1 MSRRMR
7 TYYYA
12 IFGAL
17 GGLLGWQVSNWVGL
31 SLTSNLYLSD
41 AITGAF
47 LGLALGLAIGAAEGA
62 VTLSPVRALRMGAL
76 NGLVGMVA
84 GAIGLPVGEWIFQ
97 AVGGQVVGRALG
109 WAVLGGLIGAA
120 EGLSGGTRTWKGALG
135 GALGGLVGG
144 AALEL
149 LRPWTGSLLA
159 GKGFGLV
166 LLGASIGAFMALVV
180 VLLSRA
186 WFEVTSGKLKGTEFI
201 LDKFLQEGSRS
212 AMIGS
217 SPLKADIVLPDPD
230 VAPQHAVLQGA
241 GSYFN
246 LRDISLNGTYLNG
259 RRIEETNLRDG
270 QSLRVGN
277 TTMVYHERR

>member
-1 MSRRMR
+1 MR
-7 TYYYA
+7 AYYYA

-17 GGLLGWQVSNWVGL
+17 GGLLGWQASNWVGL
-31 SLTSNLYLSD
+31 SLASNLYLSD

-47 LGLALGLAIGAAEGA
+47 LGLALGLALGAAEGA
-62 VTLSPVRALRMGAL
+62 VALSPVRALRMGAL
-76 NGLVGMVA
+76 NGLVGLLA
-84 GAIGLPVGEWIFQ
+84 GAVGLPLGEWIFQ
-97 AVGGQVVGRALG
+97 AVGGEVLGRALG

-144 AALEL
+144 AGLEL
-149 LRPWTGSLLA
+149 LRPWTEGLLT
-159 GKGFGLV
+159 GKGIGLV
-166 LLGASIGAFMALVV
+166 VLGGSIGAFLALVV

-186 WFEVTSGKLKGTEFI
+186 WFEVTSGKLKGSEFI
-201 LDKFLQEGSRS
+201 LDKFLGEGARS

-241 GSYFN
+241 GTHFN

-259 RRIEETNLRDG
+259 RRIEQTSLRDG